1 MGMYSSMGGY
11 GASPLTA
18 NNPVNAMGGAGAFK
32 SSPVMPGNPAG
43 GGEISWLDKLLG
55 YQDGEVFN
63 PGYLKTGVDVVGGI
77 GNLYLGMKQYGLA
90 KDQFAENKRQYNQN
104 FEVQKNLTNSQLED
118 RQRGRLAAQPNAGNP
133 SLSEYMSKYGV
144 K

>member
-1 MGMYSSMGGY
+1 MGMYDNMANYGSAQPGMNPSGY
-11 GASPLTA
+11 
-18 NNPVNAMGGAGAFK
+18 AGAQ
-32 SSPVMPGNPAG
+32 PGMMLPGNPGNAG
-43 GGEISWLDKLLG
+43 GGEVSWLDKLLG

-104 FEVQKNLTNSQLED
+104 FEVQKNLTNSALAD
-118 RQRGRLAAQPNAGNP
+118 RQRGRLAAQPNANHP

>member
-1 MGMYSSMGGY
+1 MAELYTNSLVNQMGGM
-11 GASPLTA
+11 S
-18 NNPVNAMGGAGAFK
+18 AFK
-32 SSPVMPGNPAG
+32 QSPVMPGNPDAEV
-43 GGEISWLDKLLG
+43 GELSLLDRLMG
-55 YQDGEVFN
+55 YQDGKVFN
-63 PGYLKTGVDVVGGI
+63 PGYLKTGVDVLGGI

-104 FEVQKNLTNSQLED
+104 FEVQKNLTNSQLAD
-118 RQRGRLAAQPNAGNP
+118 RQRGRLAAQPNANHP

>member
-1 MGMYSSMGGY
+1 
-11 GASPLTA
+11 
-18 NNPVNAMGGAGAFK
+18 
-32 SSPVMPGNPAG
+32 
-43 GGEISWLDKLLG
+43 
-55 YQDGEVFN
+55 
-63 PGYLKTGVDVVGGI
+63 
-77 GNLYLGMKQYGLA
+77 MKQYGLA